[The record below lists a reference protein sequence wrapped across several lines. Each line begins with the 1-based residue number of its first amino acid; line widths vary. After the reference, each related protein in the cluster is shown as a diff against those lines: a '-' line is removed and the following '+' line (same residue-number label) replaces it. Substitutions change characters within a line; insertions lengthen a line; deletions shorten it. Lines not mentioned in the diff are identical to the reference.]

1 MTVGVFDFL
10 NDISFDKKY
19 LFSDDTESVYNSYI
33 INQGLM
39 QHVDTIMLANET
51 NKMGS
56 VSKRFHHDYLFYSVE
71 KGKRFGK
78 WAKADKSEEELLQLI
93 MNKYTINRE
102 VAIGY
107 LRLMSDE
114 DKQQLINLNNEKGGR
129 K

>member
-19 LFSDDTESVYNSYI
+19 LYSDDTESVYNSYI

-56 VSKRFHHDYLFYSVE
+56 VSKRFHHDYLFHSIE

-78 WAKADKSEEELLQLI
+78 WAKADKSEEELLQLV

>member
-1 MTVGVFDFL
+1 VTVGVFDFL

-19 LFSDDTESVYNSYI
+19 LFSDDTESAYNSFI

-39 QHVDTIMLANET
+39 QHIDTVMLANET

-56 VSKRFHHDYLFYSVE
+56 LPKRFHHDYLFYSVD
-71 KGKRFGK
+71 KSKRFGK
-78 WAKADKSEEELLQLI
+78 WAKQDKSDEELLQLV

-114 DKQQLINLNNEKGGR
+114 DKQQLINLNNEKGG
-129 K
+129 KK

>member
-19 LFSDDTESVYNSYI
+19 LFSDDTESAYNSFI

-39 QHVDTIMLANET
+39 QHIDTVMLANET

-56 VSKRFHHDYLFYSVE
+56 LPKQFHHDYLFYSVD
-71 KGKRFGK
+71 KSKRFGK
-78 WAKADKSEEELLQLI
+78 WAKQDKSDEELLQLV

-114 DKQQLINLNNEKGGR
+114 DKQQLINLNNEKGG
-129 K
+129 KK